1 MITNPGNRR
10 RARAQPNVAGIGKIS
25 PASGCRAGC
34 NRELTHMDTKRGWG
48 CCGFALLQT
57 CNGGFPLP
65 VSGQPVEASLPAMT
79 YSGRFCRGNPL
90 AGAICRKPVQNRQK
104 SRKTLLIP
112 LDIPLRSR
120 IFAVICR
127 KNRSGAIPDNSL
139 KNCHLSLG
147 LRAVRRVR
155 IKITNAGL
163 SGRRDAGAEYE
174 HSRSLCLQRPG
185 VGRESDGQVFCC
197 CRCVC
202 CLLSGGT
209 APFKCAKPSCTT
221 GGSSHCRAA
230 TDCPY
235 C

>member
-25 PASGCRAGC
+25 PSSGCRAGC

-65 VSGQPVEASLPAMT
+65 VSGQPVEASRHAMT

-112 LDIPLRSR
+112 LDIPLGSR

-127 KNRSGAIPDNSL
+127 KNRSGAIQDNSL
-139 KNCHLSLG
+139 KNCHLSFG
-147 LRAVRRVR
+147 LRAARGVKDQEHKCWSQR
-155 IKITNAGL
+155 
-163 SGRRDAGAEYE
+163 SQGRG
-174 HSRSLCLQRPG
+174 C
-185 VGRESDGQVFCC
+185 
-197 CRCVC
+197 
-202 CLLSGGT
+202 
-209 APFKCAKPSCTT
+209 
-221 GGSSHCRAA
+221 
-230 TDCPY
+230 
-235 C
+235 